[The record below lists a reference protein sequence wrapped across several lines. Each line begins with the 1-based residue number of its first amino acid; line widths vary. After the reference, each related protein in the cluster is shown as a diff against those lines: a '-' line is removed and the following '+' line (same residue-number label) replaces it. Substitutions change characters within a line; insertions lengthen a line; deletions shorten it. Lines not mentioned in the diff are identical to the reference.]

1 MMKVSSDEDIKSDN
15 GLDVLPKAYEESTNV
30 DTVKKLAAPG
40 KRWQKVKKSR
50 SYVDAKGY
58 FVTEDYSSEEEVD
71 DLPKK
76 RALEP

>member
-1 MMKVSSDEDIKSDN
+1 
-15 GLDVLPKAYEESTNV
+15 
-30 DTVKKLAAPG
+30 VKKLAAPG